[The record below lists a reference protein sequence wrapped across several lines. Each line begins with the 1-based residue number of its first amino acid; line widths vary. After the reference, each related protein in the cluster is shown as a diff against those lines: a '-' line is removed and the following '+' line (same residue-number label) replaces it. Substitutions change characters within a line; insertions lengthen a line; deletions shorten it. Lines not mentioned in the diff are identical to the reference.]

1 MKISLLFGA
10 MVVILTSCKEDAIKP
25 YIGPDAIN
33 IAMVSGDANMSFLT
47 LAPSVETHTFDVQ
60 AQLVGYA
67 SNVSR
72 TIEFAVTA
80 TYHDDEAANIPAS
93 SYTVPA
99 SITIPA
105 GEGRVSVPIQVHRS
119 QFGDEGIYGI
129 RVTVVANNYFD
140 LSSHSTLELTYSK
153 EFPRDW
159 YDSTRT
165 NPAAMSWA
173 GYNLGVCTKARYE
186 YLYNYAGTID
196 VGPWSAS
203 MGAAATTHA
212 REMNRLIME
221 YNAQFG
227 SDESKWLKDDDGSNL
242 FLGRT
247 SPF

>member
-1 MKISLLFGA
+1 MKNLMKISLLFSA
-10 MVVILTSCKEDAIKP
+10 MVVIISSCKEDAINP

-33 IAMVSGDANMSFLT
+33 IAMASGNVNMSFLT
-47 LAPSVETHTFDVQ
+47 LAPDVETYTFDVQ
-60 AQLVGYA
+60 AQLVGFA

-72 TIEFAVTA
+72 TIEFTVEA
-80 TYHDDEAANIPAS
+80 TYHNDEETSIPAG
-93 SYTVPA
+93 SYTVPVNI
-99 SITIPA
+99 SMPA
-105 GEGRVSVPIQVHRS
+105 GEGRVSVPVQAHRS

-129 RVTVVANNYFD
+129 RVAVVANNDFD
-140 LSSHSTLELTYSK
+140 ISSHSTLELTFTK
-153 EFPRDW
+153 EFPKSW
-159 YDSTRT
+159 YDSMNTFY
-165 NPAAMSWA
+165 A

-196 VGPWSAS
+196 VGPWGAS
-203 MGAAATTHA
+203 MGAAANTHI

-227 SDESKWLKDDDGSNL
+227 SDESKWLKDSDGSNL